1 MSFYSAGPVIFGGV
15 SATTNSLGSS
25 DPEIG
30 TRRWEGGR
38 EYVYV
43 YNDCNSNMAV
53 GQGIV
58 LTSGASGYSCTI
70 SSVTSA
76 DCVVGIVRNATIST
90 GYYGWAVTKGITYVK
105 MMATSG
111 TVAAGDLLEIGGN
124 GLFYKASN
132 TTGNIAPAVGKALE
146 AIVSSATGLAYVS
159 CY

>member
-1 MSFYSAGPVIFGGV
+1 MAYSSNSPVSFFPI
-15 SATTNSLGSS
+15 SATTSALGAN
-25 DPEIG
+25 DGELG
-30 TRRWEGGR
+30 TRRYEQGR
-38 EYVYV
+38 EYVLV
-43 YNDCNSNMAV
+43 YNDCNSNMAI
-53 GQGIV
+53 GQGIT
-58 LTSGASGYSCTI
+58 LQTGASGYSCTI
-70 SSVTSA
+70 SSVTSV
-76 DCVVGIVRNATIST
+76 DIVVGVVRHQTIST

>member
-1 MSFYSAGPVIFGGV
+1 MAFSSNSPVSFFPV
-15 SATTNSLGSS
+15 SATTSALGAN
-25 DPEIG
+25 DGELG
-30 TRRWEGGR
+30 TRRWEQGR
-38 EYVYV
+38 EYVLV

-58 LTSGASGYSCTI
+58 LQSSVSGYSCTI

-76 DCVVGIVRNATIST
+76 DCVVGIVRHQTIST

-105 MMATSG
+105 MMS
-111 TVAAGDLLEIGGN
+111 TVSAAAGELLEIGAN

-132 TTGNIAPAVGKALE
+132 TTGNIAPAVGKAIE
-146 AIVSSATGLAYVS
+146 GIASNATGLAYVS

>member
-1 MSFYSAGPVIFGGV
+1 MTFYSAGPVIFGGV
-15 SATTNSLGSS
+15 SATTATPGAN
-25 DPEIG
+25 DPALG
-30 TRRWEGGR
+30 TRRWEDGR
-38 EYVYV
+38 EYVYI

-58 LTSGASGYSCTI
+58 LQSGVSGYSCTI
-70 SSVTSA
+70 SSVTSV
-76 DCVVGIVRNATIST
+76 DCVVGVVRHQTIST

-111 TVAAGDLLEIGGN
+111 TVAAGDLIEIGGN